1 MRKVCTLSAILVFA
15 SALAYAETWT
25 GKLFDAGCVEQ
36 RKMEQKMEACSPTSV
51 TASFAIQ
58 VSGKMLKLDEDGNRK
73 AAEAW
78 KEYNNSADRAKDP
91 DAENAENEVMATV
104 QGTLSGDEIKVE
116 AIQIR

>member
-1 MRKVCTLSAILVFA
+1 MRKVCTLSAILLFV
-15 SALAYAETWT
+15 SALAYAETWP
-25 GKLFDAGCVEQ
+25 GKLFDASCVEQ
-36 RKMEQKMEACSPTSV
+36 QRDAQRYEACSPTAD

-58 VSGKMLKLDEDGNRK
+58 ASGKMLKLDADGNRK

-91 DAENAENEVMATV
+91 NAQTSQVMATV